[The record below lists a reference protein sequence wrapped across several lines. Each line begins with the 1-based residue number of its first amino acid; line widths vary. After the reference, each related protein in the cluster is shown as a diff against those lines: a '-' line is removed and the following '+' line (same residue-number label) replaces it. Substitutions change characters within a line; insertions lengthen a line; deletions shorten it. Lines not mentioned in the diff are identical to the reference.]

1 MIRKE
6 LDSLEATCLICL
18 QTKPRQDLDRLL
30 WCDACREA
38 AQARA
43 ASRSWY
49 VGLAV
54 AVVLALW
61 IWLYVQPDLV
71 IGGWIGTV
79 LAAFY
84 VSARAAREVLYTVA
98 RMRGGTALPG
108 GTAAPGAVPQE
119 LDE

>member
-1 MIRKE
+1 VIRKD

-18 QTKPRQDLDRLL
+18 QTAPRQDLDRLL

-54 AVVLALW
+54 AVVLVLW
-61 IWLYVQPDLV
+61 IWFYVQPSNLV

-79 LAAFY
+79 LGAFY
-84 VSARAAREVLYTVA
+84 VSARVTREVLYTVA
-98 RMRGGTALPG
+98 RMRSPPAVE
-108 GTAAPGAVPQE
+108 AVPPE
-119 LDE
+119 